1 MAEEATTL
9 SELEVLVELQEL
21 DTRLSQLTHRA
32 ATLPEREELIRI
44 QEEDSKLDRKSTRLN
59 FSHSSVSRM
68 PSSA

>member
-1 MAEEATTL
+1 MVEEATTL

-44 QEEDSKLDRKSTRLN
+44 QEQDSKLQQDFN
-59 FSHSSVSRM
+59 
-68 PSSA
+68 PN

>member
-44 QEEDSKLDRKSTRLN
+44 QEQDSKLQQDLN
-59 FSHSSVSRM
+59 QLALSLIHI
-68 PSSA
+68 

>member
-44 QEEDSKLDRKSTRLN
+44 QEQIPNLN
-59 FSHSSVSRM
+59 RFESVSW
-68 PSSA
+68 SIDGVAKESK